1 MSEQFIS
8 TKRTLLSAPGTKKN
22 SLYYDETS
30 STVQT
35 VENDVVCGRYT
46 SSLNL
51 QFGSTSQVTIP
62 NSNFIDQCF
71 LHIELPAVVGTQ
83 TLCAGWEYALLK
95 NISYTLGAANVSQVQ
110 ITGASVKQINMLDGG
125 TREKAEAM
133 YRLGGEPLVIP
144 STQVVSATICIPL
157 PWSSMDYSKGMS
169 LKGFDTS
176 LLNNPI
182 QLSISF
188 YGADRIYGN
197 VAALPTVMTRCDFF
211 IRERVLTDKG
221 NSIKSQ
227 MMRSPNSMY
236 SYPFIHRQSP
246 SVKRNIT
253 SLATNVIELNEFI
266 DSDLLGIAVEVK
278 YADDQ
283 LRGLKGA
290 GSPPNPN
297 ASVELL
303 DLELQFNGQTIY
315 KAVGHSGRLIN
326 MIYSEG
332 ELGAIADTVINTGY
346 TEDQTTSYIYLID
359 LSDDKNTTFRD
370 AYSNVSRYGGQ
381 TMQLSCNVRNHL
393 AADAVQH
400 QCIAEFTYFFSSV
413 AEISSGVAN
422 LQFA

>member
-1 MSEQFIS
+1 
-8 TKRTLLSAPGTKKN
+8 
-22 SLYYDETS
+22 LYYDESS

-35 VENDVVCGRYT
+35 VEVDSVVGRYT

-110 ITGASVKQINMLDGG
+110 ITGASVKQINMLDAS

-144 STQVVSATICIPL
+144 STQIVSATICIPL

-169 LKGFDTS
+169 LKGFDSS

-182 QLSISF
+182 QISISF

-197 VAALPTVMTRCDFF
+197 VAALPTAMSKCDFF
-211 IRERVLTDKG
+211 TRERVLTDKG
-221 NSIKSQ
+221 NSIKRQLMSA
-227 MMRSPNSMY
+227 PNMLH

-246 SVKRNIT
+246 SVKYNLT

-290 GSPPNPN
+290 GSPPNPC

-303 DLELQFNGQTIY
+303 DIDLKFNGQTLY
-315 KAVGHSGRLIN
+315 KAQGHSGRLMN
-326 MIYSEG
+326 MIYAEG
-332 ELGAIADTVINTGY
+332 ELGALADTVVNTGY
-346 TEDQTTSYIYLID
+346 TEDQITSYIYLID
-359 LSDDKNTTFRD
+359 LSSDKNTTFKD
-370 AYSNVSRYGGQ
+370 HYDNVSRYGGQ
-381 TMQLSCNVRNHL
+381 SMSLSCYIRNHI
-393 AADAVQH
+393 ATDVVQH
-400 QCIAEFTYFFSSV
+400 PCIAELTYFFSSV
-413 AEISSGVAN
+413 AEISNGVAN
-422 LQFA
+422 LQFS